1 LLTPEQK
8 REIIGRIKEKGERV
22 ADLAKEYGVQP
33 RIIYGYLSRSAQSS
47 GTLLELS
54 KLKREKEAEIKTILD
69 VGGGPGSILEFLS
82 PKRYNFY
89 ILDKNAKVLNKIKNQ
104 RVEKVL
110 GDGCDLPFPD
120 NFFDTAISIDTLEHI
135 PENEKGIFCSELKRV
150 AKKYVIIHCP
160 ADSFDGKFQ
169 GTNYD
174 ERFLEWYRKRFRK
187 DEENTLEHLNS
198 GLPKIEELVSLFPG
212 ASIIGK
218 QNGEVWLKYM
228 KQEMTPYIRFIA
240 GLFYKL
246 FLSKK
251 DDLPPYHACLIMWG
265 K

>member
-1 LLTPEQK
+1 M
-8 REIIGRIKEKGERV
+8 
-22 ADLAKEYGVQP
+22 
-33 RIIYGYLSRSAQSS
+33 
-47 GTLLELS
+47 
-54 KLKREKEAEIKTILD
+54 
-69 VGGGPGSILEFLS
+69 
-82 PKRYNFY
+82 
-89 ILDKNAKVLNKIKNQ
+89 
-104 RVEKVL
+104 
-110 GDGCDLPFPD
+110 
-120 NFFDTAISIDTLEHI
+120 
-135 PENEKGIFCSELKRV
+135 
-150 AKKYVIIHCP
+150 
-160 ADSFDGKFQ
+160 
-169 GTNYD
+169 
-174 ERFLEWYRKRFRK
+174 EWYRKRFRK